1 MLPSYII
8 YTYCQTLNVLN
19 YDLRKS
25 VLMFDFAYRFKL
37 ERDKIVLKQFTIFFR
52 NFYSENFEAVLME
65 IREEG
70 T

>member
-37 ERDKIVLKQFTIFFR
+37 ERDKIVLKQFTIIFR